1 MRQQSILLPPAT
13 ERYFKLCSM
22 ILHLVGAK
30 GPISLSCGLVQRR
43 FSKSF
48 ENCSIVVPRIG
59 KTCRDRLMPSRRVCA
74 NQVRAHRLYLFQ
86 RGVFLHLPRRK
97 DFWIF
102 LPIAESPEL

>member
-1 MRQQSILLPPAT
+1 MHQQSILSPPAT
-13 ERYFKLCSM
+13 ERCFKLCLM
-22 ILHLVGAK
+22 TPHLVGAK
-30 GPISLSCGLVQRR
+30 GPISLLCGLVQKRS
-43 FSKSF
+43 SKSF

-74 NQVRAHRLYLFQ
+74 KQVSAHRLYLFQ
-86 RGVFLHLPRRK
+86 RGLFLHFTRRK